1 MTERRRKRKQSG
13 RRLCGAVVLLCVFLQ
28 MLAGGTQ
35 ARAEAEPGGTGNPE
49 RSPLRIA
56 VASDLHL
63 DPDNTD
69 KSQGTEVVYNMELV
83 DALLWDAKQQGA
95 EMILL
100 TGDLVNGGKPQR
112 HEALAEKLRKA
123 EREGLPVY
131 VLPGNH
137 DLAPVGQTEFASY
150 YEDFGYAEA
159 CSRDPVSLSYCVIR
173 DGLMLLMM
181 DTAGYSL
188 GAIDLPG
195 AAARS
200 RNDPFFSEETLQW
213 AEGCLRDARE
223 KGLPVLAAGH
233 YNLLPEISRQ
243 PGSGYCIENGDRF
256 TELLRTY
263 GVPLYLSG
271 HMHTRG
277 VYQED
282 GLTEL
287 LTEYLLGYPTGYS
300 LLDLSGN
307 TLLYTPRRVDVDAWA
322 AATGQEDPVL
332 KNFTDWQQEGL
343 FRYSVSNINYM
354 SERNPI
360 TEEEKDN
367 AVGFFY
373 TVMNAFW
380 RGTLSEQRE
389 RIEAMPGFE
398 PFFRCAEGYAYGWW
412 LKELIRTASPLLKG
426 FTLEIGNPTA

>member
-1 MTERRRKRKQSG
+1 M
-13 RRLCGAVVLLCVFLQ
+13 
-28 MLAGGTQ
+28 
-35 ARAEAEPGGTGNPE
+35 
-49 RSPLRIA
+49 
-56 VASDLHL
+56 
-63 DPDNTD
+63 
-69 KSQGTEVVYNMELV
+69 
-83 DALLWDAKQQGA
+83 
-95 EMILL
+95 
-100 TGDLVNGGKPQR
+100 
-112 HEALAEKLRKA
+112 
-123 EREGLPVY
+123 
-131 VLPGNH
+131 
-137 DLAPVGQTEFASY
+137 
-150 YEDFGYAEA
+150 
-159 CSRDPVSLSYCVIR
+159 
-173 DGLMLLMM
+173 
-181 DTAGYSL
+181 
-188 GAIDLPG
+188 
-195 AAARS
+195 RS
-200 RNDPFFSEETLQW
+200 RCAALCFSSDACRRDAGAGRGSNEPFFSEETLQW
-213 AEGCLRDARE
+213 AEGCLQDARE
-223 KGLPVLAAGH
+223 KNLLILAAGH

-300 LLDLSGN
+300 LLDLSGS
-307 TLLYTPRRVDVDAWA
+307 TLRYTPRRVDVSAWA
-322 AATGQEDPVL
+322 SATGQDDPVL

-343 FRYSVSNINYM
+343 FNYAVSNVNYM

-360 TEEEKDN
+360 TEEEKGN

-380 RGTLSEQRE
+380 SGTLNEQRE
-389 RIEAMPGFE
+389 RIEAMPGYE

-426 FTLEIGNPTA
+426 FTLEIGNPAS

>member
-1 MTERRRKRKQSG
+1 MAERRQNRNGGG
-13 RRLCGAVVLLCVFLQ
+13 RRLCAAVLLLCVFLQ
-28 MLAGGTQ
+28 MLAGSLP
-35 ARAEAEPGGTGNPE
+35 ARAEAEADRAENPE
-49 RSPLRIA
+49 TAPLRIA

-63 DPDNTD
+63 DPDNVD
-69 KSQGTEVVYNMELV
+69 HSQGTEVVYNMELV

-95 EMILL
+95 QMLLL

-112 HEALAEKLRKA
+112 HEALAEKLQKA
-123 EREGLPVY
+123 EREGLPVF

-137 DLAPVGQTEFASY
+137 DLAPVGQTEFAAF

-159 CSRDPVSLSYCVIR
+159 VSRDPASLSYCVIR
-173 DGLMLLMM
+173 DGIMLLMM
-181 DTAGYSL
+181 DTAGYPA
-188 GAIDLPG
+188 GAVDLPG
-195 AAARS
+195 AAARDS
-200 RNDPFFSEETLQW
+200 NDPFFSEQTLQW

-223 KGLPVLAAGH
+223 KGLLVLAAGH

-243 PGSGYCIENGDRF
+243 PGSGYCLENGDRF
-256 TELLRTY
+256 TGLLRTY

-277 VYQED
+277 VYQEE

-307 TLLYTPRRVDVDAWA
+307 TLRYTPRRVDVDAWA
-322 AATGQEDPVL
+322 AAAGQDDPVL
-332 KNFTDWQQEGL
+332 KNFADWQQEGL
-343 FRYSVSNINYM
+343 FNYAVSNVNYM

-360 TEEEKDN
+360 TEEEKGN

-373 TVMNAFW
+373 TAMNAFW
-380 RGTLSEQRE
+380 SGTLSEQRA
-389 RIEAMPGFE
+389 RIEAMPGYE

-426 FTLEIGNPTA
+426 FTLEIGNPAS